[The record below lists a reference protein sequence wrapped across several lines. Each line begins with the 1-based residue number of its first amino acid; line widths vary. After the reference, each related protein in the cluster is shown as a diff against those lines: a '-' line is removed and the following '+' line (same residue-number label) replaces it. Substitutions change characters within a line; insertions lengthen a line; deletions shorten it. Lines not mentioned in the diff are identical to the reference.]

1 MTEEKKPSEKKEGII
16 TESIVA
22 AVRKSS
28 ADEKGNAE
36 EVDTPE
42 AAPPEVRT
50 EEPAPAPEETDTPV
64 ERDIPKAVP
73 IKVRTEIPGSRS
85 KEKKRQ
91 GKLSPLLIMALIIAV
106 GGYYIYTSS
115 SEKIDSAPVF
125 EQEVEEITPVP
136 QLDQEVI
143 EKEIIEPIHSQ
154 EATENIPPASVPAQE
169 VNKEIDHE
177 PILSQE
183 TAAPVPDLTQEAT
196 EKIDL
201 EPVYNREADTAPVED
216 GPSESPVKA
225 AENNVPVV
233 GERFI
238 VHVAAWE
245 TEGYAVQVKEK
256 IMSVYPNAIIIF
268 ENDHYIVM
276 VPNIVSREE
285 AQAVSDELAV
295 NLDVSPLIYIQQR
308 RLSE

>member
-1 MTEEKKPSEKKEGII
+1 MTEEKKSSGKKEGII

-28 ADEKGNAE
+28 AEEKGNAE

-50 EEPAPAPEETDTPV
+50 EEPAPASEETDIPV

-73 IKVRTEIPGSRS
+73 AKVRNEISGSAS
-85 KEKKRQ
+85 KEKKRS
-91 GKLSPLLIMALIIAV
+91 GKLSPLLIMVLIIAV

-115 SEKIDSAPVF
+115 SEKIDPAPVF

-143 EKEIIEPIHSQ
+143 EKEIIEPI
-154 EATENIPPASVPAQE
+154 
-169 VNKEIDHE
+169 
-177 PILSQE
+177 
-183 TAAPVPDLTQEAT
+183 LTQEAT
-196 EKIDL
+196 GKIDL
-201 EPVYNREADTAPVED
+201 EPVYNREADTASVED

-233 GERFI
+233 GEHFI
-238 VHVAAWE
+238 VHVGAWE
-245 TEGYAVQVKEK
+245 TEAYSMQVKEK
-256 IMSVYPNAIIIF
+256 VMSVYPDAIIIF

-276 VPNIVSREE
+276 IPNIVSREE

-308 RLSE
+308 RLLE